1 MPSTLQLMECVVRGA
16 SRFVF
21 FFLAKLIIHISC
33 CAFVVSFFPSRIV
46 IVRVLVCVCKHKKYK
61 KSLFL
66 QSTGNPD
73 EFFLTSFAY
82 SSLFS
87 NLFCNNIYLVTA
99 VLIIDDDF
107 CSLSPIPISLFLF
120 KRKTNCTIGIQ

>member
-46 IVRVLVCVCKHKKYK
+46 IVRVLVCVCKHKKYRK
-61 KSLFL
+61 GLFL
-66 QSTGNPD
+66 QTTETRMS
-73 EFFLTSFAY
+73 FF
-82 SSLFS
+82 
-87 NLFCNNIYLVTA
+87 
-99 VLIIDDDF
+99 
-107 CSLSPIPISLFLF
+107 
-120 KRKTNCTIGIQ
+120 